1 MSNDTN
7 QPVVPDGTGP
17 RSRALIAGNWKMHKL
32 PSEASAWLRDL
43 LDALAAGATADAA
56 SVAPVGATLGA
67 AAGAPAGAT
76 SGRAEVA
83 LLVPFTHL
91 PGMAKAAFGT
101 GVGIGAQD
109 LSSHA
114 SGAYTGEVSGA
125 MLKDAGATYVIV
137 GHSERRAYHHE
148 DDALVNAKLAAARGA
163 GLVPILCV
171 GESRAERDAGAA
183 NSVVRGQLSG
193 AFAGFELDDA
203 AELVV
208 AYEPVWA
215 IGTGL
220 TATAADAQEMSAFI
234 RSALR
239 ERFGAVGAGVRVLYG
254 GSMKPTN
261 AAELLAKPDID
272 GGLIGGASLDVAD
285 LRAIAAAA

>member
-1 MSNDTN
+1 MSNDSN
-7 QPVVPDGTGP
+7 QPDAPDGASP

-32 PSEASAWLRDL
+32 PSEAAAWLRDL
-43 LDALAAGATADAA
+43 LDALPAGGAT
-56 SVAPVGATLGA
+56 
-67 AAGAPAGAT
+67 
-76 SGRAEVA
+76 GRAELA

-91 PGMAKAAFGT
+91 QSMAHAAFGS
-101 GVGIGAQD
+101 GIGIGAQD

-114 SGAYTGEVSGA
+114 SGAYTGEVAGT

-148 DDALVNAKLAAARGA
+148 DDTLVNAKLTAAQAA

-171 GESRAERDAGAA
+171 GESRAQRDAGAA
-183 NSVVRGQLSG
+183 TGVVLEQLAG
-193 AFAGFELDDA
+193 ALAGFEVADA
-203 AELVV
+203 ADLVV

-220 TATAADAQEMSAFI
+220 TATAADAQEMSAVI
-234 RSALR
+234 RTALR
-239 ERFGAVGAGVRVLYG
+239 ERYGALGAGVRVLYG
-254 GSMKPTN
+254 GSMKPSN

-272 GGLIGGASLDVAD
+272 GGLIGGASLEVAD
-285 LRAIAAAA
+285 LLAIAAAA

>member
-1 MSNDTN
+1 MSLTTDLTGAE
-7 QPVVPDGTGP
+7 DGVGP

-32 PSEASAWLRDL
+32 PSEATAWLMEL
-43 LDALAAGATADAA
+43 LDALPSGAA
-56 SVAPVGATLGA
+56 SAPTG
-67 AAGAPAGAT
+67 AAGAPTGAAGAPT
-76 SGRAEVA
+76 GAASGRAELA

-91 PGMAKAAFGT
+91 PGMARAAFGS

-109 LSSHA
+109 LSSHDY
-114 SGAYTGEVSGA
+114 GAYTGEVAGA

-137 GHSERRAYHHE
+137 GHSERRAYHDE
-148 DDALVNAKLAAARGA
+148 DDVLVNAKLKAATAA

-171 GESRAERDAGAA
+171 GESRAHRDAGAA
-183 NSVVRGQLSG
+183 DSVVLDQLAG
-193 AFAGFELDDA
+193 ALSGFELADA

-220 TATAADAQEMSAFI
+220 TATAADAQEMSAVI
-234 RSALR
+234 RGALR

-254 GSMKPTN
+254 GSMKPSN

-285 LRAIAAAA
+285 LLAIAAAA